1 METHTTPVKRDREWR
16 KFRYKR
22 NRILYLMLLP
32 GTIYLIVNNY
42 IPMAGLQLAFKKYDY
57 AEGMWKSPWTGFS
70 NFVYLFKTKDA
81 WLMTRNTICYNA
93 AFIALGTLLA
103 VTVAIM
109 LNELRNRLAKNVYQ
123 IFILIPYLI
132 SMVVVSYIGYA
143 FLSTDAGFL
152 NHITGSST
160 NWYGTPGAWPF
171 ILVIIYL
178 WKSFG
183 YNSIIYYATV
193 IGIDGSLYEA
203 ATIDGATRWQRIKHV
218 TLPGLKG
225 TILTLVLLAIGKIFY
240 SDFGLFYRV
249 PMNSGLL
256 YDATMTIDVYVYRGL
271 TQLNDIGRSSAAG
284 FYQSMLCF
292 AMILT
297 ANAIVRKID
306 RENALF

>member
-1 METHTTPVKRDREWR
+1 MDKMAAPVKRDREWR

-22 NRILYLMLLP
+22 NRTLYLMLLP
-32 GTIYLIVNNY
+32 GAVYLIINNY

-57 AEGMWKSPWTGFS
+57 EQGMWRSPWTGFS

-81 WLMTRNTICYNA
+81 WMMTRNTLLYNA
-93 AFIALGTLLA
+93 AFIVLGTFLA
-103 VTVAIM
+103 VAVAVI
-109 LNELRNRLAKNVYQ
+109 LNEIRNKISRNIYQ

-143 FLSTDAGFL
+143 FLATDTGFL
-152 NHITGSST
+152 NNTFGSRI
-160 NWYGTPGAWPF
+160 NWYASPQYWPV
-171 ILVIIYL
+171 ILIIIYL

-193 IGIDGSLYEA
+193 IGIDSSLYEA
-203 ATIDGATRWQRIKHV
+203 AMVDGATRWQRIKYV

-225 TILTLVLLAIGKIFY
+225 TIITLVLLSVGKIFY

-292 AMILT
+292 LVVLT
-297 ANAIVRKID
+297 ANFIVRKID
-306 RENALF
+306 KENALF

>member
-1 METHTTPVKRDREWR
+1 
-16 KFRYKR
+16 
-22 NRILYLMLLP
+22 
-32 GTIYLIVNNY
+32 
-42 IPMAGLQLAFKKYDY
+42 
-57 AEGMWKSPWTGFS
+57 MWKSPWAGFS

-109 LNELRNRLAKNVYQ
+109 LNELKNRLAKNIYQ

-132 SMVVVSYIGYA
+132 SMVVVSYIGYV
-143 FLSTDAGFL
+143 FLATDAGFL
-152 NHITGSST
+152 NHVTGGST
-160 NWYGTPGAWPF
+160 NWYGTPGAWPL
-171 ILVIIYL
+171 ILVVIYL

-292 AMILT
+292 AVILT